1 MMTGTIPM
9 DGLLTLLNGMDL
21 GDRRWLTENLTKQI
35 ELEEK
40 EKEARRKAFLSA
52 PAYDWEKENQELYDE
67 VFASFS
73 PDWGG
78 DGPAE
83 EIAEDLRRGRVNSR
97 TVDVW

>member
-1 MMTGTIPM
+1 MTGTIPM

-21 GDRRWLTENLTKQI
+21 EDRRWLTENLTKQI
-35 ELEEK
+35 ELE

-73 PDWGG
+73 ADWGG
-78 DGPAE
+78 DGTAE